1 MIRSIESLKHVQ
13 HVNKH
18 ITDITTRP
26 HILKVYISCH
36 CTKSPLQIIRWKCE
50 HPTGKSFI
58 VKVTK
63 VNSTAISLYRMVGNH
78 TWRLSF
84 GAPEGHIRNQYSC
97 RYTVQI
103 EKVHVHR
110 RFNRDRLPQC
120 LTGTPRP
127 PQFLRP
133 LRVST
138 RSRDSDDQSRSLP
151 TASV

>member
-63 VNSTAISLYRMVGNH
+63 VNSTAISLYWMVGNH

-110 RFNRDRLPQC
+110 RFNRDRLPKI
-120 LTGTPRP
+120 P
-127 PQFLRP
+127 PTRCVAHHLSLATWDYKITW
-133 LRVST
+133 LRV
-138 RSRDSDDQSRSLP
+138 DQWWML
-151 TASV
+151 